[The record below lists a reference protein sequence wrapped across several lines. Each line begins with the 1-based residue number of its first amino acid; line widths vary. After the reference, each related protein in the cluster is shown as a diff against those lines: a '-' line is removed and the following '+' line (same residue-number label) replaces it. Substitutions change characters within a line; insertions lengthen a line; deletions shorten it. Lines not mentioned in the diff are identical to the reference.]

1 MTDWTDRIVGARMA
15 TDREFEERIEAS
27 EFTRQQ
33 WGLIM
38 TATEFEVEHPE
49 DPERA
54 RLVGNTDSLPAVVPE
69 LERMESRG
77 PMGAGGAG
85 AGSSSGGGGG
95 GGGGLFGSIKSAL
108 GLGGGGG
115 GFDEEKVRRAEALV
129 GEYAER
135 LQAFLEDRGRW
146 DEVREAA
153 SEGEREE

>member
-15 TDREFEERIEAS
+15 TDRAFEERIEAS

-38 TATEFEVEHPE
+38 TATEFEIEHPE

-54 RLVGNTDSLPAVVPE
+54 RLVGNTESLPAVVPE
-69 LERMESRG
+69 LERMANRG

-85 AGSSSGGGGG
+85 AGSSSGGG

-115 GFDEEKVRRAEALV
+115 DSFDEEKVRRADALV
-129 GEYAER
+129 AEYAER

-146 DEVREAA
+146 DEIREAA
-153 SEGEREE
+153 SEGERGE